1 MKQLN
6 INRFTNQI
14 KKVKL
19 KSQEIQ
25 AKTSDDVLTISENI
39 IPKVNR
45 EISYPGDIS
54 FAKQQLGTESNRKI
68 SYPRDISFAKQQLGT
83 KSKDTK
89 ILGIYWNENEDNLS
103 VEILKSQRKYKKR
116 NEFSCLAWNYNLLR
130 FISPVHPLC
139 KIVYQESCRLKLPWD
154 QAIPTQL
161 VKQWNK

>member
-54 FAKQQLGTESNRKI
+54 FAKQQLGT
-68 SYPRDISFAKQQLGT
+68 

-103 VEILKSQRKYKKR
+103 VEIPKSQRKYKKR
-116 NEFSCLAWNYNLLR
+116 NEFSCLA
-130 FISPVHPLC
+130 
-139 KIVYQESCRLKLPWD
+139 
-154 QAIPTQL
+154 
-161 VKQWNK
+161 

>member
-6 INRFTNQI
+6 INHFTNRI

-25 AKTSDDVLTISENI
+25 AQTSGGILTISENI

-103 VEILKSQRKYKKR
+103 IERPKSRRMYTKR
-116 NEFSCLAWNYNLLR
+116 NGFSCLA
-130 FISPVHPLC
+130 
-139 KIVYQESCRLKLPWD
+139 
-154 QAIPTQL
+154 
-161 VKQWNK
+161 

>member
-6 INRFTNQI
+6 ISHFTNPI
-14 KKVKL
+14 RKVKL

-25 AKTSDDVLTISENI
+25 AQTSGDILTISENI

-54 FAKQQLGTESNRKI
+54 FANQQSGTESNRKI

-89 ILGIYWNENEDNLS
+89 ILGIY
-103 VEILKSQRKYKKR
+103 
-116 NEFSCLAWNYNLLR
+116 
-130 FISPVHPLC
+130 
-139 KIVYQESCRLKLPWD
+139 
-154 QAIPTQL
+154 
-161 VKQWNK
+161 